1 MTNKLPVWRSALFV
15 PVNVTRF
22 VEKAHTRGADAIIL
36 DLEDSVPLAD
46 KASARSVARAAAAT
60 VAANGPDVLVRIN
73 QPLRHAVRDL
83 EACICPQVDTVVV
96 PKVTGPEHIRFI
108 DEVITELEVEHN
120 MPVGH
125 TRLVAYIETP
135 QALVQVVEIAAS
147 SSRLVGMSL
156 GAEDFSSAVGMTP
169 TPEGLFFANQQ
180 VVFAAKSAG
189 ILPLGFVGSVVEYSD
204 LDAFRQTIH
213 QARQLGFRGAFGIHP
228 NQIRIMN
235 EEFVAT
241 DEEVARARG
250 IIEADLLAQKEGR
263 GAFEYEGKMVDAPVV
278 ARARETLQ
286 IYEMVASRNLSKKA

>member
-135 QALVQVVEIAAS
+135 QALAQVVEIAAS

-169 TPEGLFFANQQ
+169 TSEGLFFANQQ

-189 ILPLGFVGSVVEYSD
+189 VLPLGFVGSVVEYSD
-204 LDAFRQTIH
+204 LDAFRQTIR

-228 NQIRIMN
+228 NQIQIMN

-241 DEEVARARG
+241 DEEVVQARG